1 MRAVSM
7 KPLMVGVMAVAL
19 MAAAANATAQGAQG
33 LAGLWTLDAAKSDAN
48 GGPTPM
54 PPGGQSYGPPLQANQ
69 IYITQSATEAT
80 ISQGNRGTSYKLD
93 GSENWAPSIK
103 TNAKI
108 ENGKL
113 VITWRREVYLGPRA
127 GAAAYDKQ
135 TGTDTYSVAGDVL
148 TIDKTA
154 TTAKG
159 NTTGKVVYTRTA
171 E

>member
-1 MRAVSM
+1 MRAAWAKAYLVV
-7 KPLMVGVMAVAL
+7 LTLAL
-19 MAAAANATAQGAQG
+19 IAAGGSLAAQGAPG
-33 LAGLWTLDAAKSDAN
+33 LAGLWTLDAGRSDAN
-48 GGPTPM
+48 AGPTPM
-54 PPGGQSYGPPLQANQ
+54 PPGGQNYGPPLQPNQ
-69 IYITQSATEAT
+69 IYVTQSAAEVT
-80 ISQGNRGTSYKLD
+80 ISQGARGTSYKLD
-93 GSENWAPSIK
+93 NTENWAPSIK
-103 TNAKI
+103 TNAKMD
-108 ENGKL
+108 NGKL

-159 NTTGKVVYTRTA
+159 TTTAKAVYTRTA

>member
-1 MRAVSM
+1 MKAVLLVTAS
-7 KPLMVGVMAVAL
+7 VGL
-19 MAAAANATAQGAQG
+19 IAAAAGHVAAQGAAG
-33 LAGLWTLDAAKSDAN
+33 LAGLWTLDAARSDAN
-48 GGPTPM
+48 AGPTPM
-54 PPGGQSYGPPLQANQ
+54 PPGGQNYGPALQPNQ
-69 IYITQSATEAT
+69 IYITQSAAEAT
-80 ISQGNRGTSYKLD
+80 ISQGTRGTSYKLD

-108 ENGKL
+108 DNGKL

-148 TIDKTA
+148 TIEKTA

-159 NTTGKVVYTRTA
+159 NSTAKAVYTRTA

>member
-1 MRAVSM
+1 MKSLAV
-7 KPLMVGVMAVAL
+7 PLTAAVI
-19 MAAAANATAQGAQG
+19 MAAAANAIAQGAQG

-54 PPGGQSYGPPLQANQ
+54 PPGGQNYGPPLKDNQ
-69 IYITQSATEAT
+69 IYVTQSATEVT
-80 ISQGNRGTSYKLD
+80 ISQGTRGTSYKLD

-108 ENGKL
+108 DSGKL
-113 VITWRREVYLGPRA
+113 VITWRREVYLGPKA

-159 NTTGKVVYTRTA
+159 TTTGKVVYTRTP